1 MINRREFLHDSVL
14 ASGAFLALR
23 GAAPRRFLIETLPQA
38 SFHRRLAER
47 ELLRGLS
54 RLQLGGEIRMASPD
68 ERAAE
73 GNFVFRFRAQREQL
87 KNPEAYAIALNGALL
102 SFNAATDIGLL
113 YAVFDFLERQGAYFG
128 VDGES
133 YPPEATGKLKLPA
146 EHEVWEAAPRFAVR
160 GLLPWPDFLNCI
172 TNFNEEDFRAYFE
185 AMLRMRLNT
194 FGMHVYSQQD
204 DWAESYLSFE
214 FAGAGHTTFLDNTA
228 SARWGYLPERTSRF
242 TMGGSQFYDNEVFGS
257 DATRLGRTPWEIA
270 ERTRTLLSTALSY
283 AKTLGIATGVGFEP
297 YQIPDEIW
305 KALPPEVKPPED
317 KPDAFRGARFDVES
331 VTAKKMLEVRLGQ
344 LLEAY
349 PDVDHVWLWEDEQ
362 MNWDSRKTGI
372 PLSTTPFLQA
382 HDFLRRNA
390 PKKRMIF
397 SGWGGVARN
406 FEYFHKK
413 LPGDIVFAC
422 LNDSLGWDPVNEV
435 FGKLEGRERWP
446 IPWLEDDPGM
456 WLPQFHVNR
465 TQRDVNLAEAMGCQG
480 MLGIHWRHRIMDPTA
495 GYLARATWD
504 KTLTPESHYRAYAAS
519 QASEQRAANLA
530 AILSDADLNQNLLN
544 TGTHEMED
552 GHVVTREFSGDYDE
566 GFTFWNED
574 EPSKEIVASQREVA
588 AALRAITKQA
598 ASPIEQERLEYLTG
612 FVEFAVSY
620 TDAWTF
626 AHKLQVVL
634 NSSAKLKK
642 AGDLDGAREKVRQ
655 EGLPLWKQLA
665 PTVRDTMLRY
675 QNIVATRNDLGQLAS
690 MHNKFVRLAL
700 YRLPL
705 SIQEYLGEFPP
716 EAEQLFQQIIQPD
729 PGAPTR
735 LFLPTRPGILD
746 KKDRVRIMIIATGAA
761 PVLDVTLNTR
771 ARGVPSWTQTPA
783 QLMGRRTWQ
792 ATLGPFESATDLVEY
807 YVAASIG
814 GARHVAPLS
823 APEDSYL
830 MTIS

>member
-14 ASGAFLALR
+14 ASGAFLALP
-23 GAAPRRFLIETLPQA
+23 GANSRRFLIETFPDA
-38 SFHRRLAER
+38 SPHRRLAER
-47 ELLRGLS
+47 ELLRGLR
-54 RLQLGGEIRMASPD
+54 RLQLIGEIRLASPD
-68 ERAAE
+68 ERPADADL
-73 GNFVFRFRAQREQL
+73 VFRFRAQPERF
-87 KNPEAYAIALNGALL
+87 KNQEAHSIAMEGTQVG
-102 SFNAATDIGLL
+102 FHAATDTGLL
-113 YAVFDFLERQGAYFG
+113 YAVFDFLEHQGAYFG
-128 VDGES
+128 IDGES
-133 YPPEATGKLKLPA
+133 YPPEVAGKLVLPA
-146 EHEVWEAAPRFAVR
+146 ETEPWEASPRFAVR

-172 TNFNEEDFRAYFE
+172 TNFNDEDFRAYFE

-194 FGMHVYSQQD
+194 FGMHVYTQQD
-204 DWAESYLSFE
+204 YWAESYLSFE
-214 FAGAGHTTFLDNTA
+214 FAGTGHTAFLDNTA

-242 TMGGSQFYDNEVFGS
+242 TMGGSQFYDSEVFGS

-283 AKTLGIATGVGFEP
+283 AKDFGITTGIGFEP

-317 KPDAFRGARFDVES
+317 KPDAFHGARFDVDS
-331 VTAKKMLEVRLGQ
+331 VTARKMLEARLGQ

-349 PDVDHVWLWEDEQ
+349 PNVDHVWLWEDEQ
-362 MNWDSRKTGI
+362 MNWESRKTGI

-390 PKKRMIF
+390 PKKRMIL

-456 WLPQFHVNR
+456 WLPQFHVHR
-465 TQRDVNLAEAMGCQG
+465 TQRDVNLAAAMGCQG

-504 KTLTPESHYRAYAAS
+504 KTLTPDSHYKAYTGS
-519 QASEQRAANLA
+519 QASGQKAATLA
-530 AILSDADLNQNLLN
+530 AVLSDADLHQKLLN

-566 GFTFWNED
+566 AFAFWND
-574 EPSKEIVASQREVA
+574 YEPSREIVASQKEVA
-588 AALRAITKQA
+588 AALRAIA
-598 ASPIEQERLEYLTG
+598 DPAESPVEQERLEYLTG

-620 TDAWTF
+620 TDAWAL
-626 AHKLQVVL
+626 AHNLQLVL
-634 NSSAKLKK
+634 TSAAKLKK
-642 AGDLDGAREKVRQ
+642 SGELDGAREKVRQ
-655 EGLPLWKQLA
+655 EGLPLWQRLA
-665 PTVRDTMLRY
+665 PMVRDTMLRY
-675 QNIVATRNDLGQLAS
+675 QRIVATRNDLGQLAS

-700 YRLPL
+700 FRLPL

-716 EAEQLFQQIIQPD
+716 EAERLFQQVIQPD
-729 PGAPTR
+729 PDAPIR
-735 LFLPTRPGILD
+735 LFVPTRPGIL
-746 KKDRVRIMIIATGAA
+746 KKGDRMRVMIVATGAS
-761 PVLDVTLNTR
+761 PVSNVTLNTR
-771 ARGVPSWTQTPA
+771 ARGVPGWTQTAA

-792 ATLGPFESATDLVEY
+792 ATLGPFDSSQDLVEY
-807 YVAASIG
+807 YIAGSIG
-814 GARHVAPLS
+814 GTHHVAPPS
-823 APEDSYL
+823 APHETYL
-830 MTIS
+830 ITVA

>member
-23 GAAPRRFLIETLPQA
+23 GARSRRFLIETFPQ
-38 SFHRRLAER
+38 SSLHRRLAER

-54 RLQLGGEIRMASPD
+54 RLQLGGEITMASPD
-68 ERAAE
+68 ERPAD
-73 GNFVFRFRAQREQL
+73 GDLVFRFHAQPDQF
-87 KNPEAYAIALNGALL
+87 KNQEAYSIASQGALV
-102 SFNAATDIGLL
+102 SIHAATDIGLL

-128 VDGES
+128 IDGES
-133 YPPEATGKLKLPA
+133 YPPEASGKLVLPA
-146 EHEVWEAAPRFAVR
+146 EHESWEAAPRFAVR

-172 TNFNEEDFRAYFE
+172 TNYNDEDFRAYFE

-204 DWAESYLSFE
+204 YWAESYLSFE
-214 FAGAGHTTFLDNTA
+214 FAGAGHTAFLDNTA

-242 TMGGSQFYDNEVFGS
+242 TMGGSQFYDSEVFGS

-270 ERTRTLLSTALSY
+270 ERTRDLLSTALSY
-283 AKTLGIATGVGFEP
+283 AKTLGIATGIGFEP

-317 KPDAFRGARFDVES
+317 KPDAFHGARFDVES
-331 VTAKKMLEVRLGQ
+331 VTARKMLEARLGQ

-390 PKKRMIF
+390 PKKRMVL

-406 FEYFHKK
+406 FEYFHNK
-413 LPGDIVFAC
+413 LPMDIVFAC

-456 WLPQFHVNR
+456 WLPQFHVHR
-465 TQRDVNLAEAMGCQG
+465 TQRDVNLAAEMGCQG

-495 GYLARATWD
+495 GYLARSAWD
-504 KTLTPESHYRAYAAS
+504 KTLTPDSHFKAYAGS
-519 QASEQRAANLA
+519 QASGQRAAKLA
-530 AILSDADLNQNLLN
+530 TVLSDADLNQKLLN
-544 TGTHEMED
+544 SGTHELED
-552 GHVVTREFSGDYDE
+552 GHVVTHAFSGDYEE
-566 GFTFWNED
+566 GFAFWSD
-574 EPSKEIVASQREVA
+574 YEPSRGIVASQKEVA
-588 AALRAITKQA
+588 AALRAIANQEG
-598 ASPIEQERLEYLTG
+598 SPVEQERLEYLTG

-620 TDAWTF
+620 TDAWSL
-626 AHKLQVVL
+626 AHALHLVL
-634 NSSAKLKK
+634 TSAAKQKK
-642 AGDLDGAREKVRQ
+642 AGDLAGAREKVRQ

-665 PTVRDTMLRY
+665 PVVRDTMLRY
-675 QNIVATRNDLGQLAS
+675 QKIVATRNDLGQLAS

-716 EAEQLFQQIIQPD
+716 EAEQLFQQVIQPD
-729 PGAPTR
+729 PNAPTR
-735 LFLPTRPGILD
+735 LFVPTRPGIL
-746 KKDRVRIMIIATGAA
+746 KKGDRVRIMIIATGAA
-761 PVLDVTLNTR
+761 PVSNVTLNTR
-771 ARGVPSWTQTPA
+771 ARGISGWTQTAA

-792 ATLGPFESATDLVEY
+792 ATLGPFDSAQDLAEY
-807 YVAASIG
+807 YVAASIEG
-814 GARHVAPLS
+814 THHVAPPG
-823 APEDSYL
+823 APHDSYL
-830 MTIS
+830 ITMA